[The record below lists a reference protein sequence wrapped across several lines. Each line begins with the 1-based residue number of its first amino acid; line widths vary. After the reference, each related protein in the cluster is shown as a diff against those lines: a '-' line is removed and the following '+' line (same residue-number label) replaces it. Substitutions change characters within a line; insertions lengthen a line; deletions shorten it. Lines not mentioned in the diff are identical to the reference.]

1 MYRAPR
7 PRALTCLFAA
17 LFALLTALPA
27 SAQTGLATLTG
38 LVTDNTGAAV
48 PGVVVTA
55 TNQATNVD
63 YTGASNEAGAYVIT
77 GVPIGT
83 YVVRS
88 ALSGFKT
95 VESQVS
101 ISAGQTA
108 RVDFKLEV
116 GTVEERVEVAAT
128 GAVLQTENAVVGQ
141 RLEREQVEKLPVQG
155 RNLATVALYTAGVT
169 TPNPASFN
177 SLKNTGGGR
186 PYVNGQREQG
196 NNFMLDGVDMNDAI
210 DNLIAY
216 QPSPDAVE
224 QVSVETNNYS
234 PELGNVAGA
243 IVNMVIK
250 SGTNSVSGNGFY
262 YWRDNKLAATPWA
275 TNRNGGKKADFS
287 RKIFGGTVGGPV
299 VKNSV
304 FFFADYQGGR
314 QNSPPADSFVTV
326 IPDEWRRG
334 DLSSLLA
341 RTPAIVVTDPVTNQP
356 FPNNQI
362 PVSRFSTFA
371 RNLLANEALYPR
383 ANVTRGLADF
393 RNNYLGKTASSERTN
408 QFDGKVDWNAS
419 THDKIF
425 VRYSKQTHLATPEAT
440 AFPLSFGSLSENP
453 FWSVGANWNRIIGTT
468 LVNDL
473 LIGFNDNS
481 FNGTP
486 LDVSGVGALN
496 NQLGI
501 AGSQPVPG
509 LTEVRMGND
518 LSNIGTIAIGSN
530 TANKVFQINER
541 LTWVKARHQF
551 KFGGSWNHYTMN
563 RYYSGNNGQLG
574 FIQYNGAFTGVAF
587 ADFLL
592 DKVQSKGRGSLTA
605 PWTHLQSRV
614 AFYAADDF
622 KVTNDLTLNLGLR
635 WGYTSPL
642 VEKDDRQANFDL
654 SNANELFANQ
664 NGNSRALY
672 DPYYKGWE
680 PRLGFAYR
688 KGDRWVFRGAYGITQ
703 YMEGTGANLRLP
715 LNPPFFF
722 ESQSTYDKTTG
733 AASIATGFEGLQAL
747 DRPSGVVRAW
757 DPNLRPQFTQQ
768 WNVFAEYLIGSR
780 SSINVGYVGNKS
792 SHLVTPIEG
801 NQPLPGVG
809 DPTTWTSTQSRR
821 PLFAFN
827 PLITDIS
834 TTAARGR
841 SDYNALQ
848 ATFKQRLWNGLDFVA
863 NYTLSE
869 ANSNNLGY
877 YGSSNVAAEGA
888 YPVNSYDIE
897 ANYGPAFFDARHIV
911 SVAGSY
917 ELPFG
922 KERKFGANW
931 NRGIDAVAGGW
942 STSFAVT
949 RHTGFPITVQNSV
962 RRSLQGTRSTEW
974 PDLIGDPVPSDQS
987 LTHWINRD
995 AFAIPALGTFG
1006 NAGVGIMRAPGY
1018 VNADLSISKRF
1029 ASIGR
1034 QYLQFRGEMFNVF
1047 NHPNFG
1053 PPNRDIQST
1062 AFGTIT
1068 STAADGRIVQMVLK
1082 YYF

>member
-1 MYRAPR
+1 MLRVTRLSVLTSLLVLAIAPV
-7 PRALTCLFAA
+7 
-17 LFALLTALPA
+17 PA
-27 SAQTGLATLTG
+27 SAQTGLATVTG
-38 LVTDNTGAAV
+38 LATDNSDAAV
-48 PGVVVTA
+48 PGVTITA

-63 YTGASNEAGAYVIT
+63 YTALSNEAGAYVIT

-88 ALSGFKT
+88 ELTGFKT
-95 VESQVS
+95 VQSTVS
-101 ISAGQTA
+101 LSAGQTA

-116 GTVEERVEVAAT
+116 GSVEERVEVAAT

-141 RLEREQVEKLPVQG
+141 TLQREQVEKLPIQG
-155 RNLATVALYTAGVT
+155 RNLATATLYAAGVT

-177 SLKNTGGGR
+177 DLKNTGGGR

-210 DNLIAY
+210 DNFIAY

-234 PELGNVAGA
+234 PELGNVVGA
-243 IVNMVIK
+243 VVNMVIK
-250 SGTNSVSGNGFY
+250 SGTNTVSGNAFY
-262 YWRDNKLAATPWA
+262 YWRDNELAATSWA
-275 TNRNGGKKADFS
+275 LNRAGGAKPEFT
-287 RKIFGGTVGGPV
+287 RNVFGGTIGGPIARDRL
-299 VKNSV
+299 

-314 QNSPPADSFVTV
+314 QESLEPSAFVTV
-326 IPDEWRRG
+326 VPDEWRRG
-334 DLSSLLA
+334 DLSSLLNRATPLVA
-341 RTPAIVVTDPVTNQP
+341 RDPRTGQP
-356 FPNNQI
+356 FLNNQI
-362 PVSRFSTFA
+362 PIERFSPFA

-383 ANVTRGLADF
+383 ANTPRNLSDF
-393 RNNYLGKTASSERTN
+393 RQNYRGQLGSSQRVN
-408 QFDGKVDWNAS
+408 QFDGKLDWNAS
-419 THDKIF
+419 TNDKLY
-425 VRYSKQTHLATPEAT
+425 VRYSKQAHETTPEVT
-440 AFPLSFGSLSENP
+440 EIPLRFAALSENP
-453 FWSVGANWNRIIGTT
+453 FWSMGANWNRIIGTT

-473 LIGFNDNS
+473 LVGFNHNG

-486 LDVSGVGALN
+486 IDVNGVGALN

-501 AGSQPVPG
+501 AGAQPIPG
-509 LTEVRMGND
+509 LTEIRMGND
-518 LSNIGTIAIGSN
+518 LTNIGTIAIGSN
-530 TANKVFQINER
+530 TANQVFQINER
-541 LTWVKARHQF
+541 LTWVKGRHQF
-551 KFGGSWNHYTMN
+551 KFGGSWNRYTME

-574 FIQYNGAFTGVAF
+574 FIAYNGAFTGVAF

-592 DKVQSKGRGSLTA
+592 DQVQQKGRGSLTS
-605 PWTHLQSRV
+605 PWTQLQNRV

-622 KVTNDLTLNLGLR
+622 KVTNALTVNVGLR

-642 VEKDDRQANFDL
+642 VEKDDRQANIDL
-654 SNANELFANQ
+654 SNAELRLAGQ

-672 DPYYKGWE
+672 EPYYNGWE
-680 PRLGFAYR
+680 PRIGMAYR
-688 KGDRWVFRGAYGITQ
+688 AGERWVFRGGYGITQ

-715 LNPPFFF
+715 LNPPHFF
-722 ESQSTYDKTTG
+722 ESQSTYDQTTG
-733 AASIATGFEGLQAL
+733 PSSIATGFEGLQAL

-792 SHLVTPIEG
+792 KYLVTPIEG

-809 DPTTWTSTQSRR
+809 PPNTWTSTQSRR
-821 PLFAFN
+821 PLFGFN

-834 TTAARGR
+834 TTASRGR
-841 SDYNALQ
+841 ADYNALQ
-848 ATFKQRLWNGLDFVA
+848 TTFKQRLWNGLDFVA

-869 ANSNNLGY
+869 ANSNNTGY
-877 YGSSNVAAEGA
+877 YGAGTFVASEGA

-897 ANYGPAFFDARHIV
+897 ANYGPAFFDARHIF
-911 SVAGSY
+911 SLAGSY

-922 KERKFGANW
+922 KARQFGSDW
-931 NRGIDAVAGGW
+931 NRALDAVAGGW
-942 STSFAVT
+942 SASFAVT
-949 RHTGFPITVQNSV
+949 THTGYPITVQNSV

-974 PDLIGDPVPSDQS
+974 PDLIGDPVPAEQ
-987 LTHWINRD
+987 TPERWINRE

-1006 NAGVGIMRAPGY
+1006 NAGVGVLRAPGY
-1018 VNADLSISKRF
+1018 WNVDLSISKRF
-1029 ASIGR
+1029 ATVGR
-1034 QYLQFRGEMFNVF
+1034 QYLLFRGEMFNAF
-1047 NHPNFG
+1047 NHPNLG

-1068 STAADGRIVQMVLK
+1068 TTAADPRQVQLVLK
-1082 YYF
+1082 YFF